1 MNNKDKLLLSDYI
14 PRSELLVDEHW
25 IEKPKFPVFDVHGH
39 FGALYSDL
47 YNKRNRSQK
56 PDLDQT
62 VESLKAYG
70 VRKIVNLDG
79 FWDGFHEITLEKIFK
94 TFAKYADFFVTFVSV
109 NTNRVNE
116 PGFAGEVKSHLRKAS
131 SLGAKGVKLFKNVS
145 LSVEKNGKYIPG
157 KNISID
163 DPRLNVIW
171 ETAAELKLP
180 VLAHIGDP
188 VAFFRPIDRLNE
200 RYEQLLVHPDW
211 SFYGPD
217 MYTFEDMMRMQEN
230 LLANNQKTTFIIPH
244 GGGYS
249 ENLHYVGKCL
259 DKFPNMFI
267 DLAARVS
274 EFGRQPYTS
283 REFFVKY
290 QDRILFGTDE
300 FAGGIKRSYPFYYR
314 FLETYDE
321 YFSHSYGPYSLNG
334 RWSIYGIGLED
345 HILEKIYYKN
355 AERVLGINLE

>member
-1 MNNKDKLLLSDYI
+1 MWNEDKLILSDYI
-14 PRSELLVDEHW
+14 PRSELVVEEHW
-25 IEKPKFPVFDVHGH
+25 IDKPKFPVFDVHGH

-47 YNKRNRSQK
+47 YSQKNKSQK
-56 PDLDQT
+56 PDVDQT

-79 FWDGFHEITLEKIFK
+79 FWDGFHSITLAKVFKTLEKHS
-94 TFAKYADFFVTFVSV
+94 DFFVNFVSV

-116 PGFAGEVKSHLRKAS
+116 PGFADSVRDHLQNAKSYGIA
-131 SLGAKGVKLFKNVS
+131 GIKLFKNVS
-145 LSVEKNGKYIPG
+145 LNVEKDGKYIPG
-157 KNISID
+157 RNISID
-163 DPRLNVIW
+163 DPRLKVIW
-171 ETAAELKLP
+171 ETAAELKMP

-188 VAFFRPIDRLNE
+188 VAFFRPVDRLNE

-211 SFYGPD
+211 SFYGPG
-217 MYTFEDMMRMQEN
+217 MYTFADMMQMQEN
-230 LLANNQKTTFIIPH
+230 LLADNPETIFIIPH

-249 ENLHYVGKCL
+249 ENLGYVGQCL
-259 DKFPNMFI
+259 DKYPNMYI

-283 REFFVKY
+283 RKFFIKY

-300 FAGGIKRSYPFYYR
+300 FAGGKKRSYPFYYR

-321 YFSHSYGPYSLNG
+321 YFPHSYSPYSLNG
-334 RWSIYGIGLED
+334 RWGLYGIGLD
-345 HILEKIYYKN
+345 DQILEKIYYKN
-355 AERVLGINLE
+355 AENVLRMKL